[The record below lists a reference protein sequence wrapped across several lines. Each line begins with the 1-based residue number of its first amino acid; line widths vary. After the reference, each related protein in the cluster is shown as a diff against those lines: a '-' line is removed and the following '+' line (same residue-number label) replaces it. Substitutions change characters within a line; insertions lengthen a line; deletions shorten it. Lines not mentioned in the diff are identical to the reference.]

1 MWFMYNT
8 GVKVLTDCYWY
19 VIHVQYRC
27 KGINIIVGMWF
38 MYNTGVKVL
47 TGVKVFIVGM
57 WFMYN
62 TGVKVLTY
70 CYWYVIHVQY
80 RCKGINRLLLVCD
93 SCTIQV

>member
-8 GVKVLTDCYWY
+8 GVVLTDYYWY

-27 KGINIIVGMWF
+27 NVLTDCYWSWFMYNTGVVGMWF

-47 TGVKVFIVGM
+47 QIVIGM
-57 WFMYN
+57 Y
-62 TGVKVLTY
+62 
-70 CYWYVIHVQY
+70 HVQY